1 MSLVTVNFVSKKL
14 CRNVT
19 FNAIIPLDRFPDASD
34 DRQAK
39 PLKTL
44 YLLHGMFGNYT
55 DFLSG
60 TRIQRWAEAS
70 NLAVI
75 MPSGDN
81 HFYIDKPDQD
91 ENYSSYVGD
100 ELVAF
105 TRKMFPL
112 SHKKEDTFIGGLS
125 MGGYGALINGL
136 NYQDTFGYI
145 GAFSPGLIV
154 NHLDPKS
161 EMSIDIGMSPG
172 FIDNVFGGID
182 TVKNSDKDYY
192 YLIKELVKAG
202 KKLPHIYLPIGKA
215 DFLLDYV
222 REFKA
227 FMDENG
233 LDFTYIED
241 EGGHEW
247 DFWDKYTEKFLEWLP
262 LDKVSSS

>member
-81 HFYIDKPDQD
+81 HFYVDKPDQD
-91 ENYSSYVGD
+91 ENYSSYVAD
-100 ELVAF
+100 ELVPLLERCF
-105 TRKMFPL
+105 SCHIRKRIPL
-112 SHKKEDTFIGGLS
+112 
-125 MGGYGALINGL
+125 
-136 NYQDTFGYI
+136 
-145 GAFSPGLIV
+145 
-154 NHLDPKS
+154 
-161 EMSIDIGMSPG
+161 
-172 FIDNVFGGID
+172 
-182 TVKNSDKDYY
+182 
-192 YLIKELVKAG
+192 LVASRWEAMV
-202 KKLPHIYLPIGKA
+202 P
-215 DFLLDYV
+215 
-222 REFKA
+222 
-227 FMDENG
+227 
-233 LDFTYIED
+233 
-241 EGGHEW
+241 
-247 DFWDKYTEKFLEWLP
+247 
-262 LDKVSSS
+262 